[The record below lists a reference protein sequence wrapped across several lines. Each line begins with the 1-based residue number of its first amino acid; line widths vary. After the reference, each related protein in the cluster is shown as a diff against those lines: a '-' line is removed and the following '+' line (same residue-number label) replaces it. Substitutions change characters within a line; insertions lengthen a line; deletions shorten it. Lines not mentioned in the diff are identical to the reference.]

1 MPVEEMKTIDE
12 GQGIKLVENKV
23 RADQKDKPEIEKRKS
38 KRAHWAW
45 PVGLA
50 FAGIGTAAAILLR
63 GCWHSNMSWPTRAED
78 EHGHYSYQVCMNC
91 GVKRLFDERSFR
103 GYGPYD
109 YDLHELI
116 ARERLARRRRME
128 EAALTK
134 PTPHVDEPVT
144 RKDEE

>member
-1 MPVEEMKTIDE
+1 MANQDTHDDLKSNHSRPRIPRWTLPVSIA
-12 GQGIKLVENKV
+12 L
-23 RADQKDKPEIEKRKS
+23 A
-38 KRAHWAW
+38 
-45 PVGLA
+45 GL
-50 FAGIGTAAAILLR
+50 GTAATLLLR
-63 GCWHSNMSWPTRAED
+63 GCWHRNMSWPTRAED

-91 GVKRLFDERSFR
+91 GVKRLFDERAFR

-134 PTPHVDEPVT
+134 PTPQVDEPVT
-144 RKDEE
+144 RKDEESAS